1 MLSKMLYPL
10 GYEPKNEFIT
20 ETPYITYKEYMSK
33 KIDLNKYKIPQLKL
47 ILKSIKNKTSG
58 TKVEL
63 IRRISDH
70 FEKCAKIV
78 NIQKVFRGHIVRISM
93 DMRGE
98 GFRERTKCVNGND
111 FYTLEP
117 LDEIP
122 YEYFFSF
129 TCGKFTYGCNII
141 SLIHLIKNT
150 TVVKNPYN
158 RDYISTEIIQTIFKL
173 YNLIKILYGFP
184 DDVPIINSKHLSFK
198 NINETHIVRDNILS
212 NINNVLLD
220 RQAKIIAVRVKPY
233 LTRVRELFM
242 EMDQLGNY
250 TQPEWFLNL
259 ERREYIRLFRTLHDI
274 WSYRANLSREMK
286 QMICILGDPFR
297 EVYQERIYLND
308 SPIDVLCE
316 ICLKIFESMV
326 YCGID
331 DEYRKIGTLHAL
343 TALTIVSNGARNSLP
358 WLYESLYG

>member
-20 ETPYITYKEYMSK
+20 ETPYITYNDYASK
-33 KIDLNKYKIPQLKL
+33 KIDLTKYKIPQLKL

-58 TKVEL
+58 TKAEL

-78 NIQKVFRGHIVRISM
+78 KIQKVFRGHIVRILM
-93 DMRGE
+93 VMRGE
-98 GFRERTKCVNGND
+98 GFRDKTNCVNGND

-117 LDEIP
+117 LCEIP
-122 YEYFFSF
+122 NEYFFSF
-129 TCGKFTYGCNII
+129 TYGKFTYGCNII

-150 TVVKNPYN
+150 TVVKNPYT
-158 RDYISTEIIQTIFKL
+158 RDYIPAEIIQTIFKL

-184 DDVPIINSKHLSFK
+184 EDVPTINSKHLSFK
-198 NINETHIVRDNILS
+198 NINENHIVRDTILP
-212 NINNVLLD
+212 NRNNVLLD
-220 RQAKIIAVRVKPY
+220 RQAKIIAMRVKPY
-233 LTRVRELFM
+233 ITRVREMFM
-242 EMDQLGNY
+242 EIDQLGNY

-259 ERREYIRLFRTLHDI
+259 ERRDYVRLFRTLYDV

-297 EVYQERIYLND
+297 EVYQERISVND
-308 SPIDVLCE
+308 APIDTLRE
-316 ICLKIFESMV
+316 MCLKVFESMV

-343 TALTIVSNGARNSLP
+343 SALTIVSLGARNSLP